1 MEWEGMEER
10 REGGEIKSEQSL
22 NLPQWIDDKLTG
34 DKILNRTE
42 LHNKQRTR
50 TPMCSVILK

>member
-1 MEWEGMEER
+1 MEER
-10 REGGEIKSEQSL
+10 KEGGEIKSEQTL
-22 NLPQWIDDKLTG
+22 NLPQWIDGKLTG

-50 TPMCSVILK
+50 TPMCSVSLK